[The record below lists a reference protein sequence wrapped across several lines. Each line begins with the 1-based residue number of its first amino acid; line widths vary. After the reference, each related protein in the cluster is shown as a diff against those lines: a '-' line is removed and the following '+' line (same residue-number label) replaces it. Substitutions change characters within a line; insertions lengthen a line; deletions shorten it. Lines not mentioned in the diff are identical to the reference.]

1 MPSAPR
7 LEAGAVK
14 RVRLVF
20 LVRLEVEEV
29 PAVMRAMVRA
39 EVFRAATV
47 VEDTVVEGVAKGKRE
62 LIDRGR
68 K

>member
-14 RVRLVF
+14 RAHPVF

-39 EVFRAATV
+39 EVFLV
-47 VEDTVVEGVAKGKRE
+47 VMVEEDTVVEGVARGTRE
-62 LIDRGR
+62 LID
-68 K
+68 